1 MTSLGR
7 TARRSL
13 ALALGA
19 ALAVGLAAGATTFA
33 RGQERARDERPAETV
48 EPDAPATDEAVDA
61 ESREVSEG
69 GEKVKAIRFSGLD
82 VAGRSKSPQLVY
94 FLNRVR
100 AEFDRP
106 RLPHRSFLPE
116 MERSTRGESF

>member
-19 ALAVGLAAGATTFA
+19 ALAVGLAAGATTSA
-33 RGQERARDERPAETV
+33 QERARDERPAETV

>member
-19 ALAVGLAAGATTFA
+19 SLAVGLAAGATTSA
-33 RGQERARDERPAETV
+33 QERARDERPAETV
-48 EPDAPATDEAVDA
+48 EPDAPATDDAVDA